1 MDEHSISPRAE
12 YYALVLETVLR
23 YVGDGH
29 ELSVKTTNS
38 VNQVSVTFRFE
49 PEPFAAYFQHLGA
62 EVGAADIP
70 ARLE

>member
-1 MDEHSISPRAE
+1 MDGQRLSPRAE

-38 VNQVSVTFRFE
+38 VNQVSVTFGFD
-49 PEPFAAYFQHLGA
+49 PQAFAAYFQHLGA

-70 ARLE
+70 ARIE